1 MNLGNWALA
10 NPAGLWWALLALPI
24 IALHILKPRRVRQTV
39 AAIFLWKEV
48 ATPVTAARPWQR
60 LIPSWLL
67 FAQVLAALALAL
79 ALAEPVR
86 LTPLALA
93 EHTIFVVDGSASM
106 QTSDGT
112 PSRLDAAAERA
123 SELRRQVP
131 TGGEAS
137 LIFASDN
144 ARALLTRSSDVGD
157 FDRALEG
164 LEPYDG
170 VGDFDNAFALAAG
183 LNTGD
188 RPTRV
193 VFVSDG
199 GVSPDS
205 LRFAPAGTRYE
216 RVGET
221 ATNRS
226 ISRFSVEPTSE
237 GLVARVAVRN
247 HGGPVATQTLR
258 IDVDGVTVDRQPV
271 ELDTGQIENL
281 SVRLPPGERI
291 EAFLETDD
299 GLALDNR
306 AVATVARRPE
316 LSVLQLGPA
325 NAFLDA
331 ALDAI
336 DGVTVDRLDPEAL
349 ADLDPADLDLAAVDV
364 VIVDRVEVPDELL
377 AANGAPIVAIAP
389 PGGVGPISV
398 TGEIERPIL
407 TLVSNESP
415 LATGLDFSDVL
426 LARAQDV
433 EVVGNQI
440 GSETDPTSA
449 PVAQTVETI
458 LAANRSPLLLHAR
471 RAGADIV
478 YFTFAL
484 DESTLPLQAAFPVL
498 IDRMLTDLAQSALP
512 PARLPVGARLPL
524 DPRVEATVTGPDGT
538 SSAIA
543 PGSTAPVAN
552 RMGFWS
558 IEQPDRV
565 PVLVAVN
572 PEAAESAIAP
582 QPDLPFPRGFG
593 ESSDPAFRGE
603 IPLWR
608 YVVAFL
614 LIVLVAEWLLARRR
628 IGVGRR
634 QWNVSQGLRAA
645 VALALLAALFN
656 LNINIPSTKVAT
668 IFLVDSSDSKG
679 APGRAEASQFVV
691 DALIDKEDRDDDNL
705 AGVVAFGRN
714 ARLENLASE
723 NPVFSGISV
732 DLDAAGT
739 DLSAALRLGA
749 AALPGDAR
757 QRLVVI
763 SDGRSTHGDLLAE
776 AERLAETGVPVDVVL
791 VEPPSGADA
800 ALASVEAPSVARVG
814 EEVVVTAT
822 VEAEAAGDAVITLR
836 RNGEIV
842 SSQAVALAPGENSVS
857 FTDTAADTG
866 VLRYQVDVD
875 AAGDPVSDNNR
886 GFAAVPVSG
895 AERVLLVDGEPS
907 APDGDNL
914 AAALAA
920 SGLNVD
926 TVTIGGIPPLDEL
939 SQVASIVLVNVD
951 RFDLSDSQVSVLTA
965 AVRDL
970 GRGLVTV
977 GGDQSYALGGYRGSD
992 LEELLPVESEI
1003 TDPLRRQTVA
1013 QVLAIDTS
1021 GSMDACHCDEEG
1033 NNGLGGGNRVDGGV
1047 IKTVIAQ
1054 QAAAKAIA
1062 ALSATDEVGVL
1073 TMDNSDQWV
1082 IDLQAN
1088 PSQDVI
1094 DDGLSRVNPAGP
1106 TILRSGLETAAI
1118 ELRKS
1123 NAALKHVIF
1132 FSDGF
1137 TDRADL
1143 NGLVDQAAALAAEGI
1158 TVSVVAT
1165 GEGAAGDLEPVAEA
1179 GGGRFYPGRN
1189 LEQIP
1194 DIIVQE
1200 TVTASRSFVTEGQF
1214 VPTVTSSAD
1223 SVSGLTETPIL
1234 DGYIAT
1240 TPKSLA
1246 RVDLRVG
1253 PDNDPL
1259 LASWRTGLGRVT
1271 SWTSDGGE
1279 RWSQRWSG
1287 WNGAPSFWS
1296 GVVKETFP
1304 TTSDGGGVQVTI
1316 DGDQM
1321 TVKVEGVDAWPDD
1334 ATASVRVNRPAE
1346 TDGGGDRAD
1355 GQQVTLE
1362 RVDGTTFA
1370 ATVPVDEAG
1379 VYAVGASV
1387 EANGEALWTGVGL
1400 STRSYPAEYAPR
1412 PVDPAPLEALAATTG
1427 GRVQPAFTDVF
1438 DSAGTR
1444 PGDQRLDWTTWLL
1457 WFAVLAWPI
1466 AVAVSRLSWRQGL
1479 LADTGN
1485 KASST
1490 IRSIQRTFP
1499 TMGDVPARRPE
1510 ARTSPPD
1517 RSEVDNSPGT
1527 TATDLGAAPPPTA
1540 PPTAPPSSSASSPD
1554 RAASGQGSGSNP
1566 AGSDTPEH
1574 QGGDETSLERMLE
1587 AKRRRKN
1594 S

>member
-1 MNLGNWALA
+1 MNIGNWALA
-10 NPAGLWWALLALPI
+10 NPAGLWWALLVIPI

-67 FAQVLAALALAL
+67 LAQLLAAMLLALS
-79 ALAEPVR
+79 LAEPVR

-106 QTSDGT
+106 QASDGT
-112 PSRLDAAAERA
+112 PSRLEGAAERA
-123 SELRRQVP
+123 TELRRQVP
-131 TGGEAS
+131 AGGEAS
-137 LIFASDN
+137 LIFASNN
-144 ARALLTRSSDVGD
+144 ARALVTRSADIGA

-226 ISRFSVEPTSE
+226 ITRFSVEPTEE
-237 GLVARVAVRN
+237 GLVARIAVKN
-247 HGGPVATQTLR
+247 HGGPAAEQSLR
-258 IDVDGVTVDRQPV
+258 IDVDGVTVDRQTV

-281 SVRLPPGERI
+281 SVRLPPGERV
-291 EAFLETDD
+291 EAFLATDD

-316 LSVLQLGPA
+316 LSVLHLGPT

-331 ALDAI
+331 ALAAM
-336 DGVTVDRLDPEAL
+336 DGVTVERVEVSQPDSSEIEVAQ
-349 ADLDPADLDLAAVDV
+349 LDLVDVDV
-364 VIVDRVEVPDELL
+364 VITDRVAVPPELL
-377 AANGAPIVAIAP
+377 ADNTVPIVAIAP
-389 PGGVGPISV
+389 PDGVGPISV

-407 TLVSNESP
+407 TSVSTESSLV
-415 LATGLDFSDVL
+415 AGLDFSDVL
-426 LARAQDV
+426 LARSQQIDV
-433 EVVGNQI
+433 ANAVADAD
-440 GSETDPTSA
+440 SESA
-449 PVAQTVETI
+449 PIALPAETV
-458 LAANRSPLLLHAR
+458 LGANREPLLVHIR

-498 IDRMLTDLAQSALP
+498 IDRTLTDLAQAALP
-512 PARLPVGARLPL
+512 PARLVVGARLPV

-538 SSAIA
+538 SAAVA
-543 PGSTAPVAN
+543 PGSGAPVAD
-552 RMGFWS
+552 RMGFWT

-572 PEAAESAIAP
+572 PETAESAIAP
-582 QPDLPFPRGFG
+582 QLDLPFPRGFG

-614 LIVLVAEWLLARRR
+614 LAVLVAEWLLARRR

-634 QWNVSQGLRAA
+634 QWNVSQALRAA
-645 VALALLAALFN
+645 VALALIAALVN
-656 LNINIPSTKVAT
+656 LNFNIASDRVAT
-668 IFLVDSSDSKG
+668 IFLIDSSDSMG
-679 APGRAEASQFVV
+679 AAGRSEASQFVV
-691 DALIDKEDRDDDNL
+691 DALVDKEDRDDDENL

-723 NPVFSGISV
+723 NPVFSGVSV
-732 DLDAAGT
+732 DLDSAGT

-757 QRLVVI
+757 QRLVVL
-763 SDGRSTHGDLLAE
+763 SDGRSTHGDLTAE

-791 VEPPSGADA
+791 VEPPAGFDA

-814 EEVVVTAT
+814 EEVVVSAT
-822 VEAEAAGDAVITLR
+822 VEAETAGEAVVTLR

-842 SSQAVALAPGENSVS
+842 TSQVLSLSPGENPVT

-895 AERVLLVDGEPS
+895 AERVLLVDGDPT

-914 AAALAA
+914 AAALVA

-926 TVTIGGIPPLDEL
+926 TVSVGGIPPLDEL
-939 SQVASIVLVNVD
+939 SQVASIVMVNVD
-951 RFDLSDSQVSVLTA
+951 RFDLSDNQVSVLTA

-977 GGDQSYALGGYRGSD
+977 GGDRSYALGGYRGSD
-992 LEELLPVESEI
+992 LEEILPVESEI

-1033 NNGLGGGNRVDGGV
+1033 NNGLGGGNRIDGGV
-1047 IKTVIAQ
+1047 VKTVIAQ

-1088 PSQDVI
+1088 PPQDVI
-1094 DDGLSRVNPAGP
+1094 DDGLSLVNPSGP

-1137 TDRADL
+1137 TDVADL
-1143 NGLVDQAAALAAEGI
+1143 NALVGQAANLAAEGI

-1165 GEGAAGDLEPVAEA
+1165 GEGAASDLEPVAEA

-1223 SVSGLTETPIL
+1223 SVSGLAEAPVL

-1271 SWTSDGGE
+1271 SWTSDGGK

-1287 WNGAPSFWS
+1287 WSGAPAFWS
-1296 GVVKETFP
+1296 SVVKETFP

-1321 TVKVEGVDAWPDD
+1321 TVRVEGVDAWADD

-1346 TDGGGDRAD
+1346 SSGGGDRAD

-1387 EANGEALWTGVGL
+1387 EADGETLWTGVGL

-1412 PVDPAPLEALAATTG
+1412 PIDPAPLEALAAATG
-1427 GRVQPAFTDVF
+1427 GRVQPTFTDVF
-1438 DSAGTR
+1438 DANGTR

-1457 WFAVLAWPI
+1457 WFAVVAWPI
-1466 AVAVSRLSWRQGL
+1466 AVAVSRLSWRRGL
-1479 LADTGN
+1479 LADSGQ
-1485 KASST
+1485 KASAT

-1499 TMGDVPARRPE
+1499 VLGEVPAGPPGGRSRAPDPPGPNETRPLSGADLRSAE
-1510 ARTSPPD
+1510 PP
-1517 RSEVDNSPGT
+1517 
-1527 TATDLGAAPPPTA
+1527 AAPPTSPSTTPTQISA
-1540 PPTAPPSSSASSPD
+1540 PQESGPTVGHVSD
-1554 RAASGQGSGSNP
+1554 E
-1566 AGSDTPEH
+1566 SDTED
-1574 QGGDETSLERMLE
+1574 GTSLDRMLE
-1587 AKRRRKN
+1587 AKRRRKKT
-1594 S
+1594 

>member
-1 MNLGNWALA
+1 MNFSNWALA
-10 NPAGLWWALLALPI
+10 NPAGLWWALLVVPI
-24 IALHILKPRRVRQTV
+24 VALHILKPRRVRQTV

-67 FAQVLAALALAL
+67 LTQVLAALLLAL

-106 QTSDGT
+106 QASDGT

-131 TGGEAS
+131 AGGEAS
-137 LIFASDN
+137 LIVASDN
-144 ARALLTRSSDVGD
+144 ARALLTRSGDVGA
-157 FDRALEG
+157 FDRALET

-221 ATNRS
+221 ATNRA
-226 ISRFSVEPTSE
+226 ISRFSVESTAD

-247 HGGPVATQTLR
+247 HGGPTAEQTLR
-258 IDVDGVTVDRQPV
+258 IDVDGITVDRQPV
-271 ELDTGQIENL
+271 ELDTGEVANL
-281 SVRLPPGERI
+281 SVRLPVGERV

-316 LSVLQLGPA
+316 LSVLHIGPD

-331 ALDAI
+331 ALAAMN
-336 DGVTVDRLDPEAL
+336 GVTVERVEPDGQAV
-349 ADLDPADLDLAAVDV
+349 ADLSSVDPSLFDV
-364 VIVDRVEVPDELL
+364 AIVDRVAVPAELL
-377 AANGAPIVAIAP
+377 VDDAAPVLAIAP
-389 PGGVGPISV
+389 PDGVGPVSV

-407 TLVSNESP
+407 TLVSNDSP
-415 LATGLDFSDVL
+415 LVSGLDFSDVL
-426 LARAQDV
+426 LARTQRV
-433 EVVGNQI
+433 EIADSGA
-440 GSETDPTSA
+440 DPESG
-449 PVAQTVETI
+449 VAGQPVETV
-458 LAANRSPLLLHAR
+458 LGANGEPLLMHIR
-471 RAGADIV
+471 QAGADVV

-498 IDRMLTDLAQSALP
+498 IDRVLSDLAQVALP
-512 PARLPVGARLPL
+512 PARLPVGARLPI
-524 DPRVEATVTGPDGT
+524 DPRVEATVSGPDGT
-538 SSAIA
+538 SAAIA
-543 PGSTAPVAN
+543 PGATAPVAN
-552 RMGFWS
+552 RMGFWT

-572 PEAAESAIAP
+572 PEPAESAIAP

-593 ESSDPAFRGE
+593 ESTDPAFRGE

-608 YVVAFL
+608 YVIAFL
-614 LIVLVAEWLLARRR
+614 LVVLVAEWLLARRR
-628 IGVGRR
+628 VGVSRR
-634 QWNVSQGLRAA
+634 QWNISQGLRGA
-645 VALALLAALFN
+645 VALALIAALIN
-656 LNINIPSTKVAT
+656 LNFNIPSDRVAT
-668 IFLVDSSDSKG
+668 IFLVDSSDSMG
-679 APGRAEASQFVV
+679 TAGRSEASQFVA
-691 DALIDKEDRDDDNL
+691 DALADKQDRDDDENL

-723 NPVFSGISV
+723 NPVFGGVSV
-732 DLDAAGT
+732 DLDSAGT
-739 DLSAALRLGA
+739 DVSAALRLGA

-763 SDGRSTHGDLLAE
+763 SDGRSTHGDLSAE
-776 AERLAETGVPVDVVL
+776 AERLAEVGVPVDVVL
-791 VEPPSGADA
+791 IEPPSGADA
-800 ALASVEAPSVARVG
+800 ALASVQAPSVARVG
-814 EEVVVTAT
+814 EEVTVTAT
-822 VEAEAAGDAVITLR
+822 VEAEAAADAVVTLR

-842 SSQAVALAPGENSVS
+842 ASEAVALGPGDNPIT

-895 AERVLLVDGEPS
+895 AERVLLVDGDPS

-914 AAALAA
+914 AAALTA

-926 TVTIGGIPPLDEL
+926 TVTVSGIPPLDEL

-951 RFDLSDSQVSVLTA
+951 RFELSDNQVSVLTA

-992 LEELLPVESEI
+992 LEEILPVESEI

-1088 PSQDVI
+1088 PPQDVI
-1094 DDGLSRVNPAGP
+1094 DDGLSQVNPSGP

-1137 TDRADL
+1137 TDAADL
-1143 NGLVDQAAALAAEGI
+1143 DGLVGQAAALAEEGI

-1223 SVSGLTETPIL
+1223 SVIGLAEAPIL

-1240 TPKSLA
+1240 SPKSLA

-1259 LASWRTGLGRVT
+1259 LASWRAGLGRVT
-1271 SWTSDGGE
+1271 SWTSDGGK

-1287 WNGAPSFWS
+1287 WSGAPAFWS

-1316 DGDQM
+1316 NGDQM
-1321 TVKVEGVDAWPDD
+1321 TIRVEGVEAWADD
-1334 ATASVRVNRPAE
+1334 ATASVRVNRPA
-1346 TDGGGDRAD
+1346 DSSQGGSGGADRGD

-1379 VYAVGASV
+1379 VYAVGALV
-1387 EANGEALWTGVGL
+1387 EVDGETLWSGVGL

-1412 PVDPAPLEALAATTG
+1412 PVDPGPLEALAAATG
-1427 GRVQPAFTDVF
+1427 GRVQPAFTEVF
-1438 DSAGTR
+1438 TAEGTR

-1466 AVAVSRLSWRQGL
+1466 AVAVSRLSWRRGL
-1479 LADTGN
+1479 LADTGQ
-1485 KASST
+1485 KASAT

-1499 TMGDVPARRPE
+1499 TMGDVPPTTASNRGVPVE
-1510 ARTSPPD
+1510 TTAAADTSPLP
-1517 RSEVDNSPGT
+1517 SSVG
-1527 TATDLGAAPPPTA
+1527 DLADAPTPVA
-1540 PPTAPPSSSASSPD
+1540 PPTGPAPTTETTHTEPATNDSE
-1554 RAASGQGSGSNP
+1554 AAGE
-1566 AGSDTPEH
+1566 AGS
-1574 QGGDETSLERMLE
+1574 SLDQMLE
-1587 AKRRRKN
+1587 AKRRRKP
-1594 S
+1594 